1 MAFTFDPA
9 PQSTLPVS
17 GSDKLF
23 PIHRIYCVGRNYV
36 DHVVEM
42 GGVPGREPPFFFS
55 KPADAVVHDP
65 STLPFPPI
73 TENLHHEM
81 ELVIAIGKGGK
92 DVSVENALD
101 HVFGYAAGVD
111 MTRRD
116 LQAAAKKLGRPW
128 SMAKGFDY
136 SAPMSSIR
144 SSEEIGHPESAAV
157 RLSVNGDIRQD
168 GDLNQQIW
176 KVPEIVSN
184 LSTYVELVAGDLI
197 MTGTPAGVGQLF
209 AGDKVEGEIAGIGSV
224 AFVMGPNP

>member
-1 MAFTFDPA
+1 MSYIFAPV
-9 PQSTLPVS
+9 PQSTLPIS
-17 GSDKLF
+17 GRDDLF
-23 PIHRIYCVGRNYV
+23 PIHRIYCVGRNYE

-55 KPADAVVHDP
+55 KPADAAMHDP
-65 STLPFPPI
+65 STVPFPTI

-81 ELVIAIGKGGK
+81 EFVIAIGEGGK

-136 SAPMSSIR
+136 SAPMSAINP
-144 SSEEIGHPESAAV
+144 SSSIGHPESGTV
-157 RLSVNGDIRQD
+157 RLSVNGEVRQD

-209 AGDKVEGEIAGIGSV
+209 AGDKVEGEIGGV
-224 AFVMGPNP
+224 GTLAFTMGPNP